1 MRGTNSTPA
10 TSSERPPDLSGES
23 DYDLLEMMTWRE
35 SDIDVAREAFAE
47 LYRRHVKYLYSVCRK
62 YSKGLG
68 GDDAAEDL
76 TSETFKLIYEKGAS
90 TFKPG
95 SASDSDG
102 MRRHVRA
109 WLGRIAHNLACD
121 VFRGRVPEIRL
132 EEDQRDSAG
141 NQESPED
148 LERSSRLLALMEKIL
163 TKRELDVLRV
173 TSQYVDLRKPHQK
186 LPDDVLEDLARQW
199 GVTHENIRQIKS
211 RALKKLKQALPVEM
225 KVLKPEAKSQI
236 GSHHERR

>member
-1 MRGTNSTPA
+1 MKGTKSTPA
-10 TSSERPPDLSGES
+10 QSSEETLDLSGDS

-35 SDIDVAREAFAE
+35 SDEKVAREAFAE
-47 LYRRHVKYLYSVCRK
+47 LWRRHVRYLYSVCRK

-76 TSETFKLIYEKGAS
+76 TSETFKLVYEKGAR

-95 SASDSDG
+95 STSDLDG

-141 NQESPED
+141 GQESPED
-148 LERSSRLLALMEKIL
+148 SERSSRLLALMEEIL

-186 LPDDVLEDLARQW
+186 LPDDVLEDLSQQW

-211 RALKKLKQALPVEM
+211 RALKKLEQALTVEM
-225 KVLKPEAKSQI
+225 KVLKPEGEEPDRITS
-236 GSHHERR
+236 